1 MNKQNTYEL
10 LVYLL
15 EWEGRDFLKKNKPT
29 YSILLVPDVEIEEAQ
44 ECIEW
49 MEQDLS
55 IRNEDNEP
63 GHIYYNCLV
72 LLKDFLN
79 ES

>member
-1 MNKQNTYEL
+1 MNKQTTYEL
-10 LVYLL
+10 LEYLL
-15 EWEGRDFLKKNKPT
+15 EWEGRDFLKKYEPT
-29 YSILLVPDVEIEEAQ
+29 YSILLHPVVDLEEVEEV
-44 ECIEW
+44 IEW
-49 MEQDLS
+49 MKQDKS

>member
-1 MNKQNTYEL
+1 MNKQTTYEL

-49 MEQDLS
+49 MEQDES

-63 GHIYYNCLV
+63 GHIYYNCLI

>member
-1 MNKQNTYEL
+1 MNKQTTYEL
-10 LVYLL
+10 LEYLL
-15 EWEGRDFLKKNKPT
+15 EWEGRDFIDKVAPS
-29 YSILLVPDVEIEEAQ
+29 YSILLHPVDDLEEVEEV
-44 ECIEW
+44 IEW
-49 MEQDLS
+49 MKQDES